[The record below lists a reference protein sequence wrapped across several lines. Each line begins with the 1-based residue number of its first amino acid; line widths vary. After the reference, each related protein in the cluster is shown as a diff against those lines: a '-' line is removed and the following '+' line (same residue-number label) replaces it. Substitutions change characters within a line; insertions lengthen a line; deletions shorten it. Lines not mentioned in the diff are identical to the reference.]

1 MYSALNGATARTDE
15 PRALA
20 IALFLGSDITAH
32 SIANALVPE
41 LLDRNHSVTLYLT
54 EGHPKKGAP
63 KPLHEL
69 FFCEH
74 TLLQRY
80 GYPYLD
86 RHAKPAPDRPNSPG
100 CWRALGRHGVRV
112 TTVRNVNDP
121 AFVDRLRRDKP
132 DVSVS
137 LRCYQKFGPEII
149 DLLGHQPDS
158 YLVNLHPG
166 ILPRYRG
173 VLTVLRSM
181 QEGAEET
188 GFTLH
193 HVEPEF
199 DTGAIISRAV
209 YPLDYDLPVLDN
221 LTQRYQRGADLVLDM
236 VDQVAMENSVDGEP
250 QKPDEAQYYSYA
262 TPEDLAELRKRG
274 IELFRS
280 DSVVDSIC
288 ETFGRT
294 VPEPTGL
301 RTELRAALH
310 SAGIPPAR

>member
-1 MYSALNGATARTDE
+1 MYSALNGAAARTDE
-15 PRALA
+15 PRPLRV
-20 IALFLGSDITAH
+20 ALFLGSDITAH
-32 SIANALVPE
+32 SIANALLPE
-41 LLDRNHSVTLYLT
+41 LLDRGHSVTLYLT
-54 EGHPKKGAP
+54 YGHAKKDAP

-86 RHAKPAPDRPNSPG
+86 RHAKPDPERPNSPG
-100 CWRALGRHGVRV
+100 CWRELGRHGVRV
-112 TTVRNVNDP
+112 TSVEDVNDP
-121 AFVDRLRRDKP
+121 DFIRELERDRP

-137 LRCYQKFGPEII
+137 LRCYQKFGEEII
-149 DLLGHQPDS
+149 ERLGHQPGS
-158 YLVNLHPG
+158 YLMNLHPG

-173 VLTVLRSM
+173 VMTVLRSM
-181 QEGAEET
+181 QEGADEA

-199 DTGAIISRAV
+199 DTGAVVSQAV

-221 LTQRYQRGADLVLDM
+221 MTRRYQRGADLVLDL
-236 VDQVAMENSVDGEP
+236 VDQVAMDNSVEGVPQEP
-250 QKPDEAQYYSYA
+250 EEAQYYSYA
-262 TPEDLAELRKRG
+262 TRADLAELRARG
-274 IELFRS
+274 IELYRS

-288 ETFGRT
+288 DTFGAT
-294 VPEPTGL
+294 VPEPAGL